1 MMGLRLS
8 WGKARRVG
16 VAIVAAVVV
25 VLLVRASLARP
36 GVPDFTPTGTPVAL
50 PEAGRFSAVTL
61 QTFEGLVVGQRG
73 IPVIVNV
80 WASWCAPCRTEMP
93 LLQRAAENYSGRATI
108 IGVATKDSPDAARAF
123 LRDVG
128 VHYPNVFDLS
138 GDIRVRLG
146 VTAYP
151 TTYVFSADGRLT
163 ALISGGV
170 SEQRLAALIEDA
182 LR

>member
-1 MMGLRLS
+1 MIRLPVS
-8 WGKARRVG
+8 WGVARRVG
-16 VAIVAAVVV
+16 VAFGAAVVV

-36 GVPDFTPTGTPVAL
+36 AVADYTPTGTAVAL

-61 QTFEGLVVGQRG
+61 ETFEGMVVGQRG
-73 IPVIVNV
+73 MPMIVNV

-93 LLQRAAENYSGRATI
+93 LLQRAAENYSGRAVVV
-108 IGVATKDSPDAARAF
+108 GVATKDSPDAARAF

-128 VHYPNVFDLS
+128 VHYANLFDLS

-151 TTYVFSADGRLT
+151 TTYVFSADGQLT
-163 ALISGGV
+163 ARISGGV